1 VLGALERVAL
11 AYLERDGGRIPF
23 WRMATVAVDELRQR
37 ARALG
42 RGDVVD
48 CASVTGGG
56 TLPGVEIPSVGVA
69 LEGDATEALRAAAP
83 KPVIAR
89 VDDDRT
95 ILDLRTV
102 DPADDALLAAAIP

>member
-1 VLGALERVAL
+1 
-11 AYLERDGGRIPF
+11 
-23 WRMATVAVDELRQR
+23 MATMAVADVRER
-37 ARALG
+37 AEALG
-42 RGDVVD
+42 RGAVVE

-56 TLPGVEIPSVGVA
+56 TLPGVEIPSAGVA
-69 LEGDATEALRAAAP
+69 LDGDITAALRAARP